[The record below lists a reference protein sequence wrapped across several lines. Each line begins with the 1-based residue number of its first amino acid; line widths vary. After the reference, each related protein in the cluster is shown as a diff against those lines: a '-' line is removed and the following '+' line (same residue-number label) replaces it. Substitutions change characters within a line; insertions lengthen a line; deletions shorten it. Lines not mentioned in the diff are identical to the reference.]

1 MTRELFAGR
10 ADVALQGIVENKRLC
25 MKYTILRSAS
35 GKKRKILTFFQGMN
49 KNDNVL
55 VFVHC
60 FNGFLG

>member
-10 ADVALQGIVENKRLC
+10 AGVALQAIVENKRLC

-35 GKKRKILTFFQGMN
+35 GNAESLPFFQGMN

-55 VFVHC
+55 VFVRC